1 MRPSGPQMRRSEI
14 PSLLV
19 KVSQPDEAAL
29 PLQSTLC
36 SILLPLFG
44 FKRAPFQQCRME
56 ALQMISPFLQLHIFL
71 AVAFRDP
78 VFALSW
84 PSGLRKPATVPL
96 ITCRVNPE
104 PFMPFYHDRDPHG
117 RKPVTAMG
125 AVCPVLSPAAAPVYL
140 PLLPSYP
147 SERILTSTNL

>member
-1 MRPSGPQMRRSEI
+1 MDFPSILVYKEEIATCAQLPYCLGPW
-14 PSLLV
+14 PSS
-19 KVSQPDEAAL
+19 VSC
-29 PLQSTLC
+29 SSISCTSVTLC
-36 SILLPLFG
+36 
-44 FKRAPFQQCRME
+44 CRTAHICGME
-56 ALQMISPFLQLHIFL
+56 ALQVISPFLQLHIFL
-71 AVAFRDP
+71 AVVFCDP
-78 VFALSW
+78 IFALSW

-96 ITCRVNPE
+96 ITCQVNPE

-117 RKPVTAMG
+117 RKPVTVRG